1 MIVFSSIYILGK
13 FALISAFDK
22 MQRRPDLKNW
32 VFIRD
37 RTLLLKAT
45 QQSFG
50 KNSHKSTSSENIR
63 IHIDFWTWQ
72 SLQTGWLTQSS
83 VSSVYIKIQEQEEDG
98 GAFNSNCFYNW
109 CAGGVRSWVLWGTCE
124 GTWRG
129 TTMPRSALSSAS
141 VLRSSK
147 FCTGLSNVGV
157 YCWWFSLVD
166 PLSWPMKCSSNGL
179 VTRPREFNQSTDR
192 YQVSDKQAMGKN
204 IDNLWCRPVALNT
217 FWC

>member
-1 MIVFSSIYILGK
+1 
-13 FALISAFDK
+13 
-22 MQRRPDLKNW
+22 MQKRPDLKKW

-63 IHIDFWTWQ
+63 SCFSLWPLDMAEFTNRLVLAQ
-72 SLQTGWLTQSS
+72 SP
-83 VSSVYIKIQEQEEDG
+83 VSSLYISRYKNIREDG
-98 GAFNSNCFYNW
+98 GVFNSNCFYNW

-129 TTMPRSALSSAS
+129 TTMPRSALSLAS

-157 YCWWFSLVD
+157 D
-166 PLSWPMKCSSNGL
+166 G
-179 VTRPREFNQSTDR
+179 T
-192 YQVSDKQAMGKN
+192 
-204 IDNLWCRPVALNT
+204 LW
-217 FWC
+217 